1 MRTTDTS
8 GLTFFFLDEADTV
21 EALAARIMPGDAQ
34 DPGAREAG
42 VLIYIDRALSG
53 AYSEWQGAYREGI
66 RALNVYTKQRYG
78 KKFFELSEADQDTVV
93 GALEKGEVP
102 GFGASDEE
110 TSGAEAFFTTVWA
123 HTVEGMFAD
132 PAYGGNRE
140 AAGWKLVGFPGAQHG
155 YGADEMRYG
164 ADLSGKPI
172 MTLGD
177 IGKLARGRPELFYH
191 RPGPD
196 PSDTEEETPRMP
208 TPPQAPGEAVGG
220 RRGRPG
226 RP

>member
-1 MRTTDTS
+1 MDSTRATDTT

-21 EALAARIMPGDAQ
+21 EALAARIMPGDAE

-42 VLIYIDRALSG
+42 VLSYIDRALSG
-53 AYSEWQGAYREGI
+53 AYSEWQGSYKEGI
-66 RALNVYTKQRYG
+66 RTLNAYTKQRYG
-78 KKFFELSEADQDTVV
+78 KRFFELSEADQDTVV
-93 GALEKGEVP
+93 DALEKGEIH
-102 GFGASDEE
+102 GFGDSDGE
-110 TSGAEAFFTTVWA
+110 TSGAEAFFTMVWA

-155 YGADEMRYG
+155 YSAEEMRYG

-177 IGKLARGRPELFYH
+177 IGRLARKQPQLFYQ

-196 PSDTEEETPRMP
+196 PSATEEETPEIP
-208 TPPQAPGEAVGG
+208 TPPQGPGEAGLQG
-220 RRGRPG
+220 A
-226 RP
+226 